1 MGKKRAVQGGVGSK
15 GRSISKRDYKIL
27 KQVFIGYD
35 KDSSGTVT
43 YQEFL
48 RALEGEERTATGLTA
63 SAAGMFDQMDG
74 DQSGEV
80 SGVTEQRLDMS
91 ISAYL
96 SHCAVSERRAHW
108 LCWLLWSLSRSHKLC
123 L

>member
-48 RALEGEERTATGLTA
+48 RVSTNRPRPLSSTVRSTGA
-63 SAAGMFDQMDG
+63 
-74 DQSGEV
+74 
-80 SGVTEQRLDMS
+80 
-91 ISAYL
+91 
-96 SHCAVSERRAHW
+96 
-108 LCWLLWSLSRSHKLC
+108 
-123 L
+123 